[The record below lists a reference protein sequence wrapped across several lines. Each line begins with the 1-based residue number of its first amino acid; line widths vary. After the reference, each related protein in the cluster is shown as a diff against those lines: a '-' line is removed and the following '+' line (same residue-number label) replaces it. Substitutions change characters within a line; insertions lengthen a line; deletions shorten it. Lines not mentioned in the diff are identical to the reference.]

1 MVINKCL
8 EVLSSGGII
17 IYPTDTVYG
26 IGCDA
31 TNLNSIFKINKIK
44 NRKSDT
50 PLICLMSSLEMVKNY
65 VTYLPDISVNYLL
78 DSDDPTTV
86 IFTKS
91 KNIDSYPKSIAI
103 RIPKNNICIEL
114 IDKLKKPITSTSANF
129 AGEKVPKYFKE
140 IDKDLLELVDYSINF
155 DKNQQNK
162 ASRIVSI
169 DDKSNVKIIRS

>member
-1 MVINKCL
+1 
-8 EVLSSGGII
+8 
-17 IYPTDTVYG
+17 
-26 IGCDA
+26 
-31 TNLNSIFKINKIK
+31 
-44 NRKSDT
+44 
-50 PLICLMSSLEMVKNY
+50 MVKNY
-65 VTYLPDISVNYLL
+65 VTNLPDISVNYLL

-91 KNIDSYPKSIAI
+91 KNIDSYPKSIAV

-162 ASRIVSI
+162 ASR
-169 DDKSNVKIIRS
+169 NCEC